1 MRLWFVGAL
10 VYATTCAVAAQ
21 GSIAGGNGAPPAT
34 DLKQGAFT
42 EAQAERGS
50 TVYAEYCLRCHGEDL
65 ETARGGTEYGIPSPP
80 LAGSVFLDRWKGK
93 SLDDLFTL
101 IQTTMPKNTSVKL
114 KAEEYVDVLA
124 FLLQQ
129 NGFPAG
135 ARELPANRAVLKA
148 FRISAAAP
156 AGTPRGW

>member
-1 MRLWFVGAL
+1 MKPRVVRVWVVVGV
-10 VYATTCAVAAQ
+10 VYASTFAAAAT
-21 GSIAGGNGAPPAT
+21 GSGAGGNALPAPG
-34 DLKQGAFT
+34 DLWDGVYTQKQAD
-42 EAQAERGS
+42 RGS

-93 SLDDLFTL
+93 SLDELFTL
-101 IQTTMPKNTSVKL
+101 IQTTMPKNTTVKL
-114 KAEEYVDVLA
+114 KAEDYVDVLA

-135 ARELPANRAVLKA
+135 ASELPANRAFLKA
-148 FRISAAAP
+148 FQISQP
-156 AGTPRGW
+156 KTH